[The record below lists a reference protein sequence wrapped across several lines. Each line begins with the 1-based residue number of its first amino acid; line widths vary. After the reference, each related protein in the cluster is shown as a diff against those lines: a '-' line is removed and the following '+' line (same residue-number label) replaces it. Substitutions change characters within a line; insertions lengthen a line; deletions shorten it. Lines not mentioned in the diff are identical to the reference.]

1 MYRDAV
7 FLAERALHRK
17 RPIIDSGPQ
26 ETRSLLGREEG
37 VLIPAQFYPAFPFHN
52 FNDKTFSFFLFFLLK
67 LVHLYVCQ
75 SLPFSSFSN

>member
-1 MYRDAV
+1 MRY
-7 FLAERALHRK
+7 FFAERALYRK

-52 FNDKTFSFFLFFLLK
+52 FNDKTFPFFFLLK

-75 SLPFSSFSN
+75 PLPFSSFSN